1 MERYIARVTATSAIL
16 RILALAAATLTAACS
31 TPPAIRVTGV
41 DVVEVGASTC
51 ELAVRM
57 EIQNPTGAP
66 IRLDTWDYTLSVR
79 GQQVYEGQWVAAI
92 TIPPESR
99 VLTAIPAVVPS
110 TMNPG
115 PDAGWRVGGWIR
127 YLEPA
132 RFSQMLYDIGLNR
145 PSTTFGGDGATMG
158 KGGSVPSA

>member
-1 MERYIARVTATSAIL
+1 MERYIARVSATSVIL
-16 RILALAAATLTAACS
+16 RNLAVCAAALLAACS
-31 TPPAIRVTGV
+31 TPPGIRVTGV
-41 DVVEVGASTC
+41 DVVETGASTS
-51 ELAVRM
+51 EVAVRL

-79 GQQVYEGQWVAAI
+79 GQQVYAGQWVAAI

-99 VLTAIPAVVPS
+99 VLTAIPAVVPAAS
-110 TMNPG
+110 NPG
-115 PDAGWRVGGWIR
+115 PDAGWRVGGSIR

-145 PSTTFGGDGATMG
+145 PSTSFGGDGAAMG